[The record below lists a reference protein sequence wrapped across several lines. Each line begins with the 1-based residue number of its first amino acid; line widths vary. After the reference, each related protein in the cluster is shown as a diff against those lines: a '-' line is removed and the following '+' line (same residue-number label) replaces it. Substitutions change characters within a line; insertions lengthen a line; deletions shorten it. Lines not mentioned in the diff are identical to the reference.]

1 MPGRCTTGIVACAQS
16 CHAGNENL
24 FCEPPGPVRIPASG
38 NSPRVM
44 LAKAGNLVFKGM
56 RAIYRRLPVSRHLKH
71 KISTWLYTHKN
82 GLTRKRERDELE
94 GGAENR
100 LDWSTSIGR
109 IDKDVSLK
117 TMDLDFQIHEHPDVS
132 VIVAVYN
139 KWDYTLAC
147 LRSIITSKPKT
158 SFEIIVVDDGST
170 DETPEALKLVKG
182 IKVITKNEN
191 QGFLLAC
198 NTAAR
203 EARGNFLH
211 FLNNDVQVLPGW
223 LDELYQTFT
232 EIPEAGLVGSKL
244 VYPDGKLQEAGG
256 VIWNDGSG
264 TNFGRGDDPNKPEY
278 NFVRDADYC
287 SGASIM
293 VPAKIFRRLEGFD
306 ERFVPAYYED
316 TDLAFSVRK
325 LGLRVIYQ
333 PFSRVVHFEGVT
345 AGTDISTGTKSC
357 QAINQS
363 IFLEKWKREL
373 AIHHSSGLSGRLGSG
388 RKIKR
393 ALLIDF
399 ETPKPDTDSASMDTV
414 YYLKMLQSLGYRV
427 SFIANDLKHSRQ
439 YTENL
444 QRLGVECLYK
454 PYAVSVGD
462 YLREKGALYQLVFM
476 QKVHYVKEYFEQAR
490 KFCVNAK
497 LIFNTVDLHYVRE
510 QRYAELEDSDLLR
523 SGALDTRS
531 IELGIM
537 RKSDATIVI
546 SQEEKHIV
554 EREAPDVNV
563 FCIPYVRETRPSK
576 NDFAA
581 RKDIVFIGGFNHL
594 PNIDAVKYFVKE
606 VFPRVREK
614 LPDVI
619 FRIVGSNI
627 PGMVFKE
634 EEVNELAGAPGV
646 EIAGFADE
654 LDSIFNQCRI
664 SVAPLRFGAGIKGK
678 IGTSLCYGV
687 PCVATPIA
695 VEGMDLE
702 NGKNI
707 LLGSNAD
714 DFAEQVVSLYTDEES
729 WKRISS
735 AGIVFMKEHY
745 SFEKGLER
753 LRGMI
758 ETIC

>member
-1 MPGRCTTGIVACAQS
+1 M
-16 CHAGNENL
+16 
-24 FCEPPGPVRIPASG
+24 
-38 NSPRVM
+38 
-44 LAKAGNLVFKGM
+44 GNLVFKGL
-56 RAIYRRLPVSRHLKH
+56 RGIYRSLPVSRHLKY
-71 KISTWLYTHKN
+71 KISTWLYTRINK
-82 GLTRKRERDELE
+82 LTRKRERDALE
-94 GGAENR
+94 DGAEHSFE
-100 LDWSTSIGR
+100 LPASVGR
-109 IDKDVSLK
+109 IEKDVSLANI
-117 TMDLDFQIHEHPDVS
+117 DLDFQVDEHPEIS
-132 VIVAVYN
+132 VIISVYN

-147 LRSIITSKPKT
+147 LRSIITNKPKA
-158 SFEIIVVDDGST
+158 SFEIIVIDDAST
-170 DETPEALKLVKG
+170 DKTPEALKVVKG
-182 IKVITKNEN
+182 IKVITNDEN
-191 QGFLLAC
+191 QGFLLSC
-198 NTAAR
+198 NTAAKK
-203 EARGNFLH
+203 AKGNFLY

-244 VYPDGKLQEAGG
+244 IYPDGRLQEAGG
-256 VIWNDGSG
+256 VIREDGSG

-278 NFVRDADYC
+278 NFLRDSDYC

-316 TDLAFSVRK
+316 TDLAYSVRK
-325 LGLRVIYQ
+325 MGLRVIYQ
-333 PFSRVVHFEGVT
+333 PFSRVVHFEGIT
-345 AGTDISTGTKSC
+345 AGTDISSGTKAH
-357 QAINQS
+357 QAINKS
-363 IFLEKWKREL
+363 IFFEKWKAEL
-373 AIHHSSGLSGRLGSG
+373 ITHHSSGLSIRPDNE
-388 RKIKR
+388 RNRKR

-414 YYLKMLQSLGYRV
+414 YYLKMLQRLGYEV
-427 SFIANDLKHSRQ
+427 AFIANDLKHSRQ

-454 PYAVSVGD
+454 PYVVSVGD
-462 YLREKGALYQLVFM
+462 YLRDYGAIYQLVFM
-476 QKVHYVKEYFEQAR
+476 QKVHYVKEYFQQAR
-490 KFCVNAK
+490 RFCVNAK

-523 SGALDTRS
+523 RGAANTRS

-537 RKSDATIVI
+537 RQSDATIVI
-546 SQEEKHIV
+546 SQEEKHIL
-554 EREAPDVNV
+554 EREAPDINV
-563 FCIPYVRETRPSK
+563 FCIPYVRETRPFT

-594 PNIDAVKYFVKE
+594 PNIDAVKYFIKE
-606 VFPRVREK
+606 ILPLVRQK

-627 PGMVFKE
+627 PGMVFKA
-634 EEVNELAGAPGV
+634 EEVNELARVPGV

-654 LDSIFNQCRI
+654 LDSTFNQCRI

-702 NGKNI
+702 HRTNI

-714 DFAEQVVSLYTDEES
+714 DFAEEVVSLYTDEGL
-729 WKRISS
+729 WNRVSS
-735 AGIVFMKEHY
+735 AGIIFMEEHY
-745 SFEKGLER
+745 SFEKGLQR